1 MKEYEGI
8 SDEELIRRAQNGEK
22 KLEEFLIDK
31 YKGMVRKKAH
41 AMFLIGGE
49 QEDLIQEGMI
59 GLFRAVRDYR
69 PDKNASFATF
79 ANLCVERQIYKAIEI
94 SGRQKH
100 RPLNSYISLSEE
112 NSPLKDTEDTKQQ
125 NPEEIIIDRE
135 NADIMLEKIRK
146 KLSLFENQVL
156 ELYLEGQDYH
166 RIAQQIVDD
175 AHALHRRQLVADH
188 LLHGLLHGRVAVI
201 AQFHGKAHHRG
212 LTDAHG
218 LAQTAGGHKGGL
230 VVGLHDVF

>member
-1 MKEYEGI
+1 MIKEYEGI
-8 SDEELIRRAQNGEK
+8 PDEELIRRAQNGEK

-69 PDKNASFATF
+69 PSKNASFATF
-79 ANLCVERQIYKAIEI
+79 ASLCVERQIYKAIEI

-112 NSPLKDTEDTKQQ
+112 NSPLKNTEDTKQQ

-135 NADIMLEKIRK
+135 STNLMQEKIKER
-146 KLSLFENQVL
+146 LSPFENQVL
-156 ELYLEGQDYH
+156 RAYLEGKDYH
-166 RIAQQIVDD
+166 QIARQMEKSPKSIDNSLQRIRNKI
-175 AHALHRRQLVADH
+175 
-188 LLHGLLHGRVAVI
+188 
-201 AQFHGKAHHRG
+201 
-212 LTDAHG
+212 
-218 LAQTAGGHKGGL
+218 
-230 VVGLHDVF
+230 HDLMETL

>member
-1 MKEYEGI
+1 MLKEYEGI
-8 SDEELIRRAQNGEK
+8 PDEELIRRAQNGEK

-69 PDKNASFATF
+69 PSKNASFATF
-79 ANLCVERQIYKAIEI
+79 ASLCVERQIYKAIEI

-112 NSPLKDTEDTKQQ
+112 NSPLKNTEDTKQQ
-125 NPEEIIIDRE
+125 NPEEIIIDME
-135 NADIMLEKIRK
+135 STNLMQEKIKER
-146 KLSLFENQVL
+146 LSPFENQVL
-156 ELYLEGQDYH
+156 RAYLEGKDYH
-166 RIAQQIVDD
+166 QIARQMEKSPKSIDNALQRIRNKI
-175 AHALHRRQLVADH
+175 
-188 LLHGLLHGRVAVI
+188 
-201 AQFHGKAHHRG
+201 
-212 LTDAHG
+212 
-218 LAQTAGGHKGGL
+218 
-230 VVGLHDVF
+230 HDLMETP

>member
-1 MKEYEGI
+1 MIKEYEGI
-8 SDEELIRRAQNGEK
+8 PDEELIRRAQNGEK

-49 QEDLIQEGMI
+49 QVDLIQEGMI

-69 PDKNASFATF
+69 PSKNASFATF
-79 ANLCVERQIYKAIEI
+79 ASLCVERQIYKAIEI

-112 NSPLKDTEDTKQQ
+112 NSPLKNTEDTKQQ

-135 NADIMLEKIRK
+135 STNLMQEKIKER
-146 KLSLFENQVL
+146 LSPFENQVL
-156 ELYLEGQDYH
+156 RAYLEGKDYH
-166 RIAQQIVDD
+166 QIARQMEKSPKSIDNALQRIRNKI
-175 AHALHRRQLVADH
+175 
-188 LLHGLLHGRVAVI
+188 
-201 AQFHGKAHHRG
+201 
-212 LTDAHG
+212 
-218 LAQTAGGHKGGL
+218 
-230 VVGLHDVF
+230 HDLMETP

>member
-1 MKEYEGI
+1 
-8 SDEELIRRAQNGEK
+8 
-22 KLEEFLIDK
+22 
-31 YKGMVRKKAH
+31 MVRKKAH

-166 RIAQQIVDD
+166 RIAQQMEKSPKSIDN
-175 AHALHRRQLVADH
+175 ALQRIRNKIY
-188 LLHGLLHGRVAVI
+188 LLTEKV
-201 AQFHGKAHHRG
+201 
-212 LTDAHG
+212 
-218 LAQTAGGHKGGL
+218 
-230 VVGLHDVF
+230 

>member
-1 MKEYEGI
+1 MIKEYEGI
-8 SDEELIRRAQNGEK
+8 PDEELIRRAQNGEK

-69 PDKNASFATF
+69 PSKNASFATF
-79 ANLCVERQIYKAIEI
+79 ASLCVERQIYKAIEI

-112 NSPLKDTEDTKQQ
+112 NSPLKNTEDTKQQ

-135 NADIMLEKIRK
+135 STNLMQEKIKER
-146 KLSLFENQVL
+146 LSPFENQVL
-156 ELYLEGQDYH
+156 RAYLEGKDYH
-166 RIAQQIVDD
+166 QIARQMEKSPKSIDNALQRIRNKIND
-175 AHALHRRQLVADH
+175 LMETL
-188 LLHGLLHGRVAVI
+188 
-201 AQFHGKAHHRG
+201 
-212 LTDAHG
+212 
-218 LAQTAGGHKGGL
+218 
-230 VVGLHDVF
+230 

>member
-1 MKEYEGI
+1 MIKEYEGI
-8 SDEELIRRAQNGEK
+8 PDEELIRRAQNGEK

-69 PDKNASFATF
+69 PSKNASFATF
-79 ANLCVERQIYKAIEI
+79 ASLCVERQIYKAIEI

-112 NSPLKDTEDTKQQ
+112 NSPLKNTVVTKQQ
-125 NPEEIIIDRE
+125 NPEEIIINTDST
-135 NADIMLEKIRK
+135 NLMQEKIKER
-146 KLSLFENQVL
+146 LSPFENQVL
-156 ELYLEGQDYH
+156 RAYLEGKDYH
-166 RIAQQIVDD
+166 QIARQMEKSPKSIDNALQRIRNKI
-175 AHALHRRQLVADH
+175 
-188 LLHGLLHGRVAVI
+188 
-201 AQFHGKAHHRG
+201 
-212 LTDAHG
+212 
-218 LAQTAGGHKGGL
+218 
-230 VVGLHDVF
+230 HDLMETL

>member
-1 MKEYEGI
+1 MKDYEGM
-8 SDEELIRRAQNGEK
+8 SDEELILRAQKGEE

-31 YKGMVRKKAH
+31 YEGLVRKKAH

-135 NADIMLEKIRK
+135 NADLMLERIRK
-146 KLSLFENQVL
+146 KLSPLENQVL
-156 ELYLEGQDYH
+156 ELYLEGLDYH
-166 RIAQQIVDD
+166 QIARQMEKSPKSIDNALQRIRNKI
-175 AHALHRRQLVADH
+175 H
-188 LLHGLLHGRVAVI
+188 LLMEEA
-201 AQFHGKAHHRG
+201 
-212 LTDAHG
+212 
-218 LAQTAGGHKGGL
+218 
-230 VVGLHDVF
+230 